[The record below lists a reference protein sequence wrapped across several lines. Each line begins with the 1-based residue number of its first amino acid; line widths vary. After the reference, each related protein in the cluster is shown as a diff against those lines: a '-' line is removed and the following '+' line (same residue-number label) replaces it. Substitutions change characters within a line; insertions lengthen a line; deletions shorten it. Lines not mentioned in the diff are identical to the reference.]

1 MAIFIQPADPNVKY
15 AGKILPAGRSLQY
28 NGDPPADPNV
38 GYNGSQLPQE
48 AIKAVPPT
56 IDLTN
61 LPSLVVLG
69 TLASAVS
76 PFNGVV
82 VNAPPITGATLP
94 NGGIV
99 LPADVQ
105 IKHDLDKVVT
115 GEGILD
121 GVWVTEHIR
130 RKPINISMSFI
141 IRAKTGQDW
150 IFGQQFL
157 DDLYQKILL
166 VSGVIWVQNTM
177 LNKIGVTQLVLIKS
191 TGTTIRGNINQP
203 ITLDF
208 WENIPGRSL
217 IVS

>member
-1 MAIFIQPADPNVKY
+1 MAITFEHIDPNVNY
-15 AGKILPAGRSLQY
+15 AGKTLPAEKQVQY
-28 NGDPPADPNV
+28 QGDPPADPNV
-38 GYNGSQLPQE
+38 SYNGSLLPQE
-48 AIKAVPPT
+48 AIKAQPSA

-69 TLASAVS
+69 TLASIVS

-105 IKHDLDKVVT
+105 IKHDLEKVVVET
-115 GEGILD
+115 GILD
-121 GVWVTEHIR
+121 GVAITEHIR
-130 RKPINISMSFI
+130 RKPLNIYMEFT
-141 IRAKTGQDW
+141 IRAKNGQDW

-157 DDLYQKILL
+157 DDLFQKILY
-166 VSGVIWVQNTM
+166 VSGIIFVQNTM
-177 LNKIGVTQLVLIKS
+177 LNKIGVTQLVLLRES
-191 TGTTIRGNINQP
+191 GSTIRGNINQP
-203 ITLDF
+203 MVLHF
-208 WENIPGRSL
+208 LENIAGQSL